1 MGFKKMLIG
10 EPVPDKDDPK
20 YKEKHEKAV
29 DAGMSFAKAVRLDK
43 AAACVQRFATNHT
56 KLFLALVFGFVLFSV
71 TLNLWRMSNAVSHR
85 EANTSSAIERQEHE
99 LHLKRHHQEENA
111 MREKYKQMYENRRNN
126 DNLNTLEEYEAF
138 GKD

>member
-20 YKEKHEKAV
+20 YKEKHEKTV
-29 DAGMSFAKAVRLDK
+29 EAGMSFAKALRLDK

-71 TLNLWRMSNAVSHR
+71 TLNLWRMSNAVTYKP
-85 EANTSSAIERQEHE
+85 ETSSAIERQEKV
-99 LHLKRHHQEENA
+99 LHLKRHHQDENEMRERYRQMHENA
-111 MREKYKQMYENRRNN
+111 RKN
-126 DNLNTLEEYEAF
+126 DNPNTSDEYEAI
-138 GKD
+138 GQD